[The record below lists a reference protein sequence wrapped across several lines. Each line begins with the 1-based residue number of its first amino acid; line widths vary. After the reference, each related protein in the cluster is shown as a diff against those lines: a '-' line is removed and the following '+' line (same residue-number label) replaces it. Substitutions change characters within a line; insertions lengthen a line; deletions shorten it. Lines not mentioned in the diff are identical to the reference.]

1 MILGSL
7 LETDI
12 IINELGDIFVI
23 FDRILEANINI
34 NKELED
40 IHVILFDY

>member
-1 MILGSL
+1 MWFFGSL

-23 FDRILEANINI
+23 FDRILEANIN
-34 NKELED
+34 KELED